1 MQSLVPLFWCCA
13 VFSSFVLALTFS
25 ITIAPTPAY
34 PNIPSFKMRY
44 RPGLPLVLRGKQTDE
59 NADHDAS
66 WAGISF
72 AIEQGK
78 SIGVVGR
85 SGAGKSSLLQALFRM
100 VEVAGG
106 QICIDGVDIATVGLQ
121 RLRTGLSIIP
131 QDLVLFSGTLRDN
144 IDPDQKYSDEE
155 VWSVLR
161 DCELEEFVRSK
172 PDGLQHEISPNG
184 ENLAVGQQQLC
195 CLARALI
202 RNSKVI
208 VLDEATS
215 SVDNNTDALIQRA
228 LAARAQQNRA
238 SVVTIAHRINTI
250 VSSDMVIVMD
260 AGNVLE
266 FGSTVDLLADENSA
280 LADMARASGIPV
292 GDEYRWQNEEAKKSS
307 GEMHEGCGESGVN

>member
-1 MQSLVPLFWCCA
+1 VPIFVVVVVCPLFHA
-13 VFSSFVLALTFS
+13 DPLTK
-25 ITIAPTPAY
+25 IKMNDVPPPPHHKNAQ
-34 PNIPSFKMRY
+34 MRY
-44 RPGLPLVLRGKQTDE
+44 RAGLPLVLRGKQIGED
-59 NADHDAS
+59 ADHDAS

-85 SGAGKSSLLQALFRM
+85 SGAGKSSVLQALFRM
-100 VEVAGG
+100 VEVAAG

-144 IDPDQKYSDEE
+144 IDPNQKYSDEE

-172 PDGLQHEISPNG
+172 PTGLQYEISPNG
-184 ENLAVGQQQLC
+184 DNLAVGQQQLC

-202 RNSKVI
+202 RDSKVI

-215 SVDNNTDALIQRA
+215 SVDNNTDELIQRA
-228 LAARAQQNRA
+228 LATRAQRNQA
-238 SVVTIAHRINTI
+238 SIVTIAHRINTI
-250 VSSDMVIVMD
+250 VGSDMVLVMD

-266 FGSTVDLLADENSA
+266 FGNTEDLLADPKST
-280 LADMARASGIPV
+280 LADMARASGLPV
-292 GDEYRWQNEEAKKSS
+292 GAEYTKQREEAKKS
-307 GEMHEGCGESGVN
+307 N